1 MHDTPNTRAS
11 LLFRLRDAR
20 DERAWSEFMAIYAPF
35 VKRLARRRGLQDAD
49 ADDLAQEVFRSVAHA
64 FEKEAYDPSC
74 GSFRGWLFRIAR
86 NLVVNFLIGQQR
98 HPRGSGDSRINDL
111 LHAVPSPAESALY
124 EAEFKR
130 QLLYWA
136 AEQVRD
142 EFSPLTWKAF
152 WQAGVEGRCARDVA
166 GTLGTTVGTIY
177 HYKSKVMARLRKKI
191 EEIETGE

>member
-49 ADDLAQEVFRSVAHA
+49 ADDLVQEVFRAVAHA

-98 HPRGSGDSRINDL
+98 HPRGSGDSR
-111 LHAVPSPAESALY
+111 
-124 EAEFKR
+124 
-130 QLLYWA
+130 
-136 AEQVRD
+136 
-142 EFSPLTWKAF
+142 
-152 WQAGVEGRCARDVA
+152 
-166 GTLGTTVGTIY
+166 
-177 HYKSKVMARLRKKI
+177 
-191 EEIETGE
+191 